1 MPEGTTTGGR
11 SSSSSARS
19 STSTPRLDRVPWSE
33 LGPEFIEAWGRR
45 EDGRPDWE
53 HVEVTGQSGSGKSYA
68 IATVLQQRAA
78 RWNTAELVGLT
89 KQTDDSIPLL
99 GWPVVSDFE
108 ELRKYRQATW
118 WPVTGLVGEQRER
131 FHEASFYELLSRLWP
146 APGEMANCVLYLD
159 EVRYLEKLP
168 GPARERARLRR
179 LIRQYW
185 REGRSHGLSMIA
197 GAQRPVEM
205 VRDQHSESRW
215 KLVFPPADE
224 GDMERFAELLGRPRD
239 WAPVLDEL
247 DQTRHEFVLRNSFTK
262 DAYIT
267 WIDQELRP
275 LPSQVNQPGDD
286 HTPAGASYGR
296 RTEGIV
302 TG

>member
-1 MPEGTTTGGR
+1 MPEGVRTADGGR
-11 SSSSSARS
+11 VTETGFAW
-19 STSTPRLDRVPWSE
+19 PELVPWSE

-53 HVEVTGQSGSGKSYA
+53 HIEVTGQSGSGKSYA
-68 IATVLQQRAA
+68 IATILQQRAA
-78 RWNTAELVGLT
+78 RWNTAELACLS

-99 GWPVVSDFE
+99 GWPMVADFE
-108 ELRKYRQATW
+108 ELRKYRQVIY
-118 WPVTGLVGEQRER
+118 WPQTEALGAERERYHEQR
-131 FHEASFYELLSRLWP
+131 FYDLLSRLWP
-146 APGEMANCVLYLD
+146 KPGEMANCVLYLD

-168 GPARERARLRR
+168 GPPGERARLRR

-185 REGRSHGLSMIA
+185 REGRSHGVSLVA

-215 KLVFPPADE
+215 KIVFPPADQ

-239 WAPVLDEL
+239 WAPVLDSL
-247 DQTRHEFVLRNSFTK
+247 DQRQHQFVLRNSYTK

-275 LPSQVNQPGDD
+275 LPSQVDQPGDD
-286 HTPAGASYGR
+286 HTPPGASYGR
-296 RTEGIV
+296 RAESIV
-302 TG
+302 